1 MTAPTTL
8 HIWGTKNHAYCVYR
22 GNIRIHYRS
31 VIGGVMTPPYNA
43 LQIISP
49 LNYNLKP
56 WEIFDWLFTFFR
68 FSGIM
73 DKTIRNGNPQ
83 GFRYAQEIATPVC
96 GPARND

>member
-49 LNYNLKP
+49 LNYNLNF
-56 WEIFDWLFTFFR
+56 I
-68 FSGIM
+68 
-73 DKTIRNGNPQ
+73 PQ
-83 GFRYAQEIATPVC
+83 GNCQGVDFVV
-96 GPARND
+96 